1 MEALEK
7 LGQRSKVTLAWVSG
21 HTGIQDNETADGL
34 AKQGAQDDTEISP
47 VGVPFTTE
55 LNQIKNIGAD
65 TTCRFYEEDKENS
78 LHLLCDCPALAII
91 RYHHW
96 GVDFLS
102 KDQLADKRV
111 TEILRLTT
119 KAKLMV

>member
-47 VGVPFTTE
+47 KRYHNIDFMNIKRHGSVSRQVHCEARQYVPCIYTRSPQLE
-55 LNQIKNIGAD
+55 KNTMVRSHECTKFSGKIIGAIESS
-65 TTCRFYEEDKENS
+65 CHFRF
-78 LHLLCDCPALAII
+78 H
-91 RYHHW
+91 
-96 GVDFLS
+96 F
-102 KDQLADKRV
+102 
-111 TEILRLTT
+111 
-119 KAKLMV
+119 